1 MHVPVWTTI
10 TGSQPQLHVGILW
23 RPGLHPRDPDG
34 TGKQEFRSS
43 PPACHEEPESRAMG
57 LALDQIQ
64 LSVPI

>member
-1 MHVPVWTTI
+1 MCQC
-10 TGSQPQLHVGILW
+10 GQLSPALSLSYMLESSGE
-23 RPGLHPRDPDG
+23 PGLHPRDPDG